1 MTDVGELIPIVV
13 IKEIL
18 EQKKELESI
27 LSKLLRR
34 SIECEGF
41 GC

>member
-18 EQKKELESI
+18 EQKKELEI